1 MPRGLIRDLSRCFS
15 VFSLFFKYFD
25 LQKLPSLELFRNM
38 CSAKNRKGNED
49 NSKWHVGVPD
59 FVKRAEIHIQLGHL
73 FLTCFAPSSGF
84 LTKRGAL
91 TGSRKGPAAGN
102 QLIEK
107 KNDNGSNN
115 NQRCRALTGCQESIS
130 FVSISSSQQPRRV
143 VLLFTSYAE
152 GS

>member
-1 MPRGLIRDLSRCFS
+1 MPRGLIRNLSRCFS

-25 LQKLPSLELFRNM
+25 LQKLPSLELFRSV

-102 QLIEK
+102 QLIGK
-107 KNDNGSNN
+107 KK
-115 NQRCRALTGCQESIS
+115 
-130 FVSISSSQQPRRV
+130 
-143 VLLFTSYAE
+143 
-152 GS
+152 